1 MMGWFMS
8 KFILGGD
15 KLIIEVIQ
23 GSEIIGKFLS
33 VYVKGAGIF
42 KVFDDEIDDLIA
54 ALQKAKAIMAIDK
67 SK

>member
-1 MMGWFMS
+1 M
-8 KFILGGD
+8 
-15 KLIIEVIQ
+15 
-23 GSEIIGKFLS
+23 IGKFLS

-54 ALQKAKAIMAIDK
+54 ALIKAKAIMAIDK